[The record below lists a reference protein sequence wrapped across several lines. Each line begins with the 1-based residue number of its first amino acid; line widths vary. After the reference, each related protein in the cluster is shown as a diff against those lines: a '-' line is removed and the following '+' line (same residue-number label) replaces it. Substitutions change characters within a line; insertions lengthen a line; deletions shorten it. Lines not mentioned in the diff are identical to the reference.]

1 MDYPSGHEDP
11 RITERDRAWARMM
24 IGQHS
29 RPRPMGA
36 RSQLAIGIL
45 LLSVLGFIVA
55 LAAHILSRVAR

>member
-1 MDYPSGHEDP
+1 MDYPAGHEDP

-24 IGQHS
+24 LRSS

-36 RSQLAIGIL
+36 RAQIALGIL

-55 LAAHILSRVAR
+55 LAAHVMELSQ